1 MRRKTVVVL
10 ESGRIPELN
19 ICGPIQTPTRIG
31 IKNIAMMVK
40 NGKNVLEC
48 DPKDPHNQD
57 KRIKLTTENVGKD
70 NFGEA
75 GVKPAVEPTKVEKT
89 EEKKADEQATAPTT
103 DQKKQE
109 TGAPEVKPAVE
120 PAKVEKSEEKKADE
134 QATAPTTDQKKQESN
149 KEKNKGKK

>member
-57 KRIKLTTENVGKD
+57 KRIKLTVENVGKE
-70 NFGEA
+70 NFGGSE
-75 GVKPAVEPTKVEKT
+75 VKPAVEPAKVEEKKADEQATTPTTDQKKQETATPEAKPVVEPAKVEKT
-89 EEKKADEQATAPTT
+89 EEKKADEQAA
-103 DQKKQE
+103 
-109 TGAPEVKPAVE
+109 
-120 PAKVEKSEEKKADE
+120 
-134 QATAPTTDQKKQESN
+134 APTTDQKKQESN